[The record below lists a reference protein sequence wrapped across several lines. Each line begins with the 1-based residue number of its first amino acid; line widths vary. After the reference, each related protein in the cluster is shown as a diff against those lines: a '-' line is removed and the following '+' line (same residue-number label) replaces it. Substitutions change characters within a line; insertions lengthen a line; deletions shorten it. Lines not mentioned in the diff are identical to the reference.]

1 MWVLARP
8 DPHNQPLLLSSNM
21 MVIIR
26 SVTLHTINQASRKT
40 DMIKKPIFSVLF
52 CAFALISLA
61 GCNQTIPKG
70 ALQLSSESF
79 ELRQLQT
86 RSFETTNEKKLLTS
100 GAGVLQDL
108 GFNIDESET
117 SLGVIVGSKDRDATE
132 SGQVAAAVFVAL
144 LGGGAIPIDKDQ
156 KIRASLITRPSGK
169 GKTNLR
175 ITLQRV
181 VWNTQGQI
189 TKSESIE
196 EPEIYQEFF
205 SKLSKAV
212 FLEANEI

>member
-1 MWVLARP
+1 M
-8 DPHNQPLLLSSNM
+8 QTTKY
-21 MVIIR
+21 VILPTT
-26 SVTLHTINQASRKT
+26 SPASRKS
-40 DMIKKPIFSVLF
+40 DMIKKPIFSVF
-52 CAFALISLA
+52 VCAFALVCLA
-61 GCNQTIPKG
+61 SCNQTIPKS

-86 RSFETTNEKKLLTS
+86 RSFDTTNEKKLLTS

-117 SLGVIVGSKDRDATE
+117 SLGVIVGSKDRDAQE
-132 SGQVAAAVFVAL
+132 AGQIVGSIAMAVL
-144 LGGGAIPIDKDQ
+144 LGVYVPTDKDQ
-156 KIRASLITRPSGK
+156 KIRASLITRPSSK

-189 TKSESIE
+189 SKTQSIE
-196 EPEIYQEFF
+196 DPEIYQDFF

>member
-1 MWVLARP
+1 MRQKHFSTLCVCILAM
-8 DPHNQPLLLSSNM
+8 LL
-21 MVIIR
+21 
-26 SVTLHTINQASRKT
+26 TA
-40 DMIKKPIFSVLF
+40 
-52 CAFALISLA
+52 
-61 GCNQTIPKG
+61 CNQTIPKQ
-70 ALQLSSESF
+70 ALQLSQESMT
-79 ELRQLQT
+79 LRQLQT
-86 RSFETTNEKKLLTS
+86 RSFNTSNEKKLLTS
-100 GAGVLQDL
+100 AGVLQDL

-132 SGQVAAAVFVAL
+132 AGQIAGAVAMAVLFGVYM
-144 LGGGAIPIDKDQ
+144 PTDKNQ
-156 KIRASLITRPSGK
+156 KIRASLITRPTGK
-169 GKTNLR
+169 NKTNLR

-189 TKSESIE
+189 SKTQSIV

>member
-1 MWVLARP
+1 MKKIHLIIVLT
-8 DPHNQPLLLSSNM
+8 M
-21 MVIIR
+21 MCLFI
-26 SVTLHTINQASRKT
+26 ASCT
-40 DMIKKPIFSVLF
+40 E
-52 CAFALISLA
+52 
-61 GCNQTIPKG
+61 TIPKS
-70 ALQLSSESF
+70 ALQLSGDSLQ
-79 ELRQLQT
+79 LRQLQT
-86 RSFETTNEKKLLTS
+86 RSFSSSNENKILLA

-117 SLGVIVGSKDRDATE
+117 RLGVIVGSKDRDATE
-132 SGQVAAAVFVAL
+132 AGQIAGAVFMAVMF
-144 LGGGAIPIDKDQ
+144 GANMPVDKNQ

-189 TKSESIE
+189 SRTESISD
-196 EPEIYQEFF
+196 PEVYRDFF
-205 SKLSKAV
+205 SKLSKSI